1 MVLLTKKYFEIIVAL
16 LTCVKGT
23 DDDLEDVLGHVEGD
37 LVLLLIAEE
46 TLEELALSGQDK
58 FVCCRRGRFTP
69 FIYLLV
75 Q

>member
-1 MVLLTKKYFEIIVAL
+1 MVLEKKYLETAVAL

-23 DDDLEDVLGHVEGD
+23 DDDLEYVLGHVEGD
-37 LVLLLIAEE
+37 LVLLLVAEE
-46 TLEELALSGQDK
+46 ALEELALSGQDK